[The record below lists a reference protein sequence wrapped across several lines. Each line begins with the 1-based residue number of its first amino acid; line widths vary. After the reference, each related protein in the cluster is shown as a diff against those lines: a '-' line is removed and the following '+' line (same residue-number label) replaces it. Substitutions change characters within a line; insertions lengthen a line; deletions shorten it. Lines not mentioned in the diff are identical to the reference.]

1 MDEKNAQVRL
11 ARFRAGLKAKD
22 LAERVGISAAYLSQ
36 IENGVRSVSDDLFS
50 KIIAETSSAANSFSN
65 SGSISAS
72 NNGGGVVIGS
82 PGAVV
87 GVGGGEGCD
96 LAGRVRDLEERVS
109 ALERLVVKLV
119 SERDVP

>member
-1 MDEKNAQVRL
+1 MRTGEDLRALRMGLGMTQAQMAQAIGVERNYIYMVESGRKPMSKKLDNALDEYL
-11 ARFRAGLKAKD
+11 AA
-22 LAERVGISAAYLSQ
+22 
-36 IENGVRSVSDDLFS
+36 
-50 KIIAETSSAANSFSN
+50 SSR
-65 SGSISAS
+65 GSIQAS

-96 LAGRVRDLEERVS
+96 WAGRVRDLEERVS